1 MTVPPEFGIRESDL
15 TEMVVPSNLRSAKE
29 PERRIVRAMVRNGY
43 DPETTF
49 GLKLALEEAMTNA
62 VKHGNCNDPSKSVV
76 VRYYVD
82 PRRVVVMVRDEGCG
96 FCPENVP
103 DPTAEENLE
112 RPNGRGIMLMHSY
125 TTRVCYNRTGNEVW
139 MLKEKSP
146 PPQPTR

>member
-1 MTVPPEFGIRESDL
+1 
-15 TEMVVPSNLRSAKE
+15 
-29 PERRIVRAMVRNGY
+29 
-43 DPETTF
+43 
-49 GLKLALEEAMTNA
+49 
-62 VKHGNCNDPSKSVV
+62 V

-82 PRRVVVMVRDEGCG
+82 PRRVVVMVRDEGRG

-146 PPQPTR
+146 PSEPTR

>member
-76 VRYYVD
+76 VR
-82 PRRVVVMVRDEGCG
+82 
-96 FCPENVP
+96 
-103 DPTAEENLE
+103 
-112 RPNGRGIMLMHSY
+112 
-125 TTRVCYNRTGNEVW
+125 
-139 MLKEKSP
+139 
-146 PPQPTR
+146 

>member
-1 MTVPPEFGIRESDL
+1 M
-15 TEMVVPSNLRSAKE
+15 MSN
-29 PERRIVRAMVRNGY
+29 
-43 DPETTF
+43 
-49 GLKLALEEAMTNA
+49 
-62 VKHGNCNDPSKSVV
+62 
-76 VRYYVD
+76 
-82 PRRVVVMVRDEGCG
+82 EGRG